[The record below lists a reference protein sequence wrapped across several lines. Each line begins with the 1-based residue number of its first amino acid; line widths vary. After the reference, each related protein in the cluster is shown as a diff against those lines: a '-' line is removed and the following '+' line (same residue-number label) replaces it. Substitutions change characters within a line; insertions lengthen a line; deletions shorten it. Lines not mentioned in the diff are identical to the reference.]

1 MGCCR
6 NLTLVYIDQPSKLV
20 LLHSTSLF
28 CLKSQKLSMTL
39 SEDLV
44 CYYNN
49 KFVRLP
55 EVLVQMEMTWGD
67 VPSIKPGGIPL
78 SLDGSMLFA
87 QLENSIT

>member
-1 MGCCR
+1 
-6 NLTLVYIDQPSKLV
+6 
-20 LLHSTSLF
+20 
-28 CLKSQKLSMTL
+28 MTL